1 METEQKIELLN
12 NLGTAKLISDIHE
25 QENKLEQLLLADS
38 IYRSQNV
45 GYLSGYGED
54 CREVKALLA
63 DLALEPP
70 VTTDGKK
77 LTAAQ
82 LEAWLRQQRAGN
94 ALAKAIKTQNEVTF
108 KVENAR
114 IYIDV
119 AKKRLESLK
128 GLLAL
133 RTAQIEFLK

>member
-1 METEQKIELLN
+1 M
-12 NLGTAKLISDIHE
+12 
-25 QENKLEQLLLADS
+25 
-38 IYRSQNV
+38 
-45 GYLSGYGED
+45 
-54 CREVKALLA
+54 A

-94 ALAKAIKTQNEVTF
+94 PALAKAIKTQNEVTF